1 MMFTWKQ
8 VNVIHMSVGPLES
21 LNQWRSNLSPQ
32 SFKTGSSGQ
41 VTNSSEVIVSRNAV
55 ISSSLDVESSK
66 IEAGEWRVLV
76 LEQMVGDLCRQE
88 LVQGLHGAGGD
99 PADEL
104 VQHGGLVQLVGV
116 EEKVTELH
124 ITSLTKISGHSFKI
138 WFQ

>member
-1 MMFTWKQ
+1 
-8 VNVIHMSVGPLES
+8 MSIGSLEP

-41 VTNSSEVIVSRNAV
+41 VTNSSEVIVSRNTV
-55 ISSSLDVESSK
+55 ISSSLDVESGK

-76 LEQMVGDLCRQE
+76 LEQMVGDLRREE
-88 LVQGLHGAGGD
+88 LVQGLHGAGGHA
-99 PADEL
+99 PDEL
-104 VQHGGLVQLVGV
+104 VQHARLVQFVGV

-124 ITSLTKISGHSFKI
+124 ITSLTKISSHSFKI